1 MAVSISIKQSSKLYL
16 RDPEQSDL
24 GKKIITDAI
33 NLIGKIG
40 FEEFTFKKL
49 ATAIN
54 STEASV
60 YRYFEN
66 KHKLLVYL
74 ISWYWAWLEY
84 LIDYKTNNIQDPI
97 KKIKIII
104 KIIAEISSQDDPN
117 SDHINEE
124 LLHKIVI
131 AESAKAYLTK
141 NVVSENKEGLF
152 ANYQSL
158 CKTISDVIKE
168 INPKFPYPKAMASN
182 LIETAHEQ
190 IFFSQHL
197 PGLSD
202 VPTSPKNYSA
212 ISNFLELI
220 FFSTV
225 TNSVAPKK

>member
-1 MAVSISIKQSSKLYL
+1 MAVSILIKQTSNLYV
-16 RDPEQSDL
+16 RNPEESEL
-24 GKKIITDAI
+24 GKKIISDSI
-33 NLIGKIG
+33 KLIAKLG

-49 ATAIN
+49 AAAIR
-54 STEASV
+54 STEASI

-66 KHKLLVYL
+66 KHKLLTYL

-84 LIDYKTNNIQDPI
+84 QIDYKTNNITDPI
-97 KKIKIII
+97 EKIKIII
-104 KIIAEISSQDDPN
+104 KIIAESSSKDDPN
-117 SDHINEE
+117 SLHIDES
-124 LLHKIVI
+124 LLHKIVV

-141 NVVSENKEGLF
+141 NVDTENKAGLF

-158 CKTISDVIKE
+158 CTCISSIIHE
-168 INPKFPYPKAMASN
+168 INPKFPYPLAMASN

-202 VPTSPKNYSA
+202 VPTSKNDYSH
-212 ISNFLELI
+212 ISKFLELI

-225 TNSVAPKK
+225 KK

>member
-1 MAVSISIKQSSKLYL
+1 MAVSISIKQTSKLYL
-16 RDPEQSDL
+16 RNPEESEL
-24 GKKIITDAI
+24 GKKIVSESVS
-33 NLIGKIG
+33 LIAKLG

-49 ATAIN
+49 AAAIK
-54 STEASV
+54 STEASI

-66 KHKLLVYL
+66 KHKLLIYL

-84 LIDYKTNNIQDPI
+84 LIDYKTNNITDPI
-97 KKIKIII
+97 KKIRIII
-104 KIIAEISSQDDPN
+104 KIIAEASSKDDPN
-117 SDHINEE
+117 SPHIDES
-124 LLHKIVI
+124 LLHKIVV

-141 NVVSENKEGLF
+141 NVDSENKAGLF

-158 CKTISDVIKE
+158 CKNISEIIKE
-168 INPKFPYPKAMASN
+168 INPQFPYPRAMASN

-202 VPTSPKNYSA
+202 VPTPKNDYSK
-212 ISNFLELI
+212 ISDFLELI

-225 TNSVAPKK
+225 KKGK

>member
-1 MAVSISIKQSSKLYL
+1 MAVSISIKQTSKLYL
-16 RDPEQSDL
+16 RNPEESEL
-24 GKKIITDAI
+24 GKKIVSESVS
-33 NLIGKIG
+33 LIAKLG

-49 ATAIN
+49 AAAIK
-54 STEASV
+54 STEASI

-66 KHKLLVYL
+66 KHKLLIYL

-84 LIDYKTNNIQDPI
+84 LIDYKTNNISDPVR
-97 KKIKIII
+97 KIRIII
-104 KIIAEISSQDDPN
+104 KIIAESSSKDDPD
-117 SDHINEE
+117 SLHIDES
-124 LLHKIVI
+124 LLHKIVV

-141 NVVSENKEGLF
+141 DVDSENKAGLF

-158 CKTISDVIKE
+158 CKTISVIIQA
-168 INPKFPYPKAMASN
+168 INPQFPYPRAMASN

-202 VPTSPKNYSA
+202 VPTTKNDYSK
-212 ISNFLELI
+212 ISDFLELI

-225 TNSVAPKK
+225 KKGK

>member
-1 MAVSISIKQSSKLYL
+1 MAVSISVKQTAKLYL
-16 RDPEQSDL
+16 RNPEESEL
-24 GKKIITDAI
+24 GKKIISESI
-33 NLIGKIG
+33 NLIAKLG

-49 ATAIN
+49 AASIK
-54 STEASV
+54 STEASI

-66 KHKLLVYL
+66 KHKLLIYL

-84 LIDYKTNNIQDPI
+84 QIDYRTNNISDPV
-97 KKIKIII
+97 KKIKISI

-117 SDHINEE
+117 STHIDESQ
-124 LLHKIVI
+124 LHKIVV

-141 NVVSENKEGLF
+141 NVDSENKAGLF

-158 CKTISDVIKE
+158 CKRISDIIQE
-168 INPKFPYPKAMASN
+168 INPQFPYPRAMASN

-202 VPTSPKNYSA
+202 VPTTKTDYSR
-212 ISNFLELI
+212 ISEFLELI

-225 TNSVAPKK
+225 KRNVK

>member
-1 MAVSISIKQSSKLYL
+1 MAVSISIKQTSKLYV
-16 RDPEQSDL
+16 RNPEESEL
-24 GKKIITDAI
+24 GKKIVSESVS
-33 NLIGKIG
+33 LIAKIG

-49 ATAIN
+49 AIVIK
-54 STEASV
+54 STEASI

-66 KHKLLVYL
+66 KHKLLIYL

-84 LIDYKTNNIQDPI
+84 LIDYKTNNISDPE

-104 KIIAEISSQDDPN
+104 KIIAETSSKDDPN
-117 SDHINEE
+117 SPHIDES
-124 LLHKIVI
+124 LLHKIVV

-141 NVVSENKEGLF
+141 NVDSENKAGLF

-158 CKTISDVIKE
+158 CKTISEIIKT
-168 INPKFPYPKAMASN
+168 INPSFLYPRAMASN

-202 VPTSPKNYSA
+202 VPTTKTDYSK
-212 ISNFLELI
+212 ISDFLELI

-225 TNSVAPKK
+225 KKR

>member
-1 MAVSISIKQSSKLYL
+1 MAVSISIKQTSKLYL
-16 RDPEQSDL
+16 RNPEESEL
-24 GKKIITDAI
+24 GKKIVSESVS
-33 NLIGKIG
+33 LIAKLG

-49 ATAIN
+49 AAAIQ
-54 STEASV
+54 STEASI

-66 KHKLLVYL
+66 KHKLLIYL

-84 LIDYKTNNIQDPI
+84 LIDYKTNNISDPI
-97 KKIKIII
+97 KKIRIII
-104 KIIAEISSQDDPN
+104 KIIAESSSKDDPN
-117 SDHINEE
+117 SPHIDES
-124 LLHKIVI
+124 LLHKIVV

-141 NVVSENKEGLF
+141 NVDSENKAGLF

-158 CKTISDVIKE
+158 CKSISAIIKE
-168 INPKFPYPKAMASN
+168 INPQFPYPRAMASN

-202 VPTSPKNYSA
+202 VPTTKNDYSK
-212 ISNFLELI
+212 ISDFLELI

-225 TNSVAPKK
+225 KRKI

>member
-1 MAVSISIKQSSKLYL
+1 MAVSISIKQTSNLYL
-16 RDPEQSDL
+16 RNPEESEL
-24 GKKIITDAI
+24 GKRIVSESVS
-33 NLIGKIG
+33 LIAKVG

-49 ATAIN
+49 AAAIR
-54 STEASV
+54 STEASI

-66 KHKLLVYL
+66 KHKLLIYL

-84 LIDYKTNNIQDPI
+84 LIDYKTNNITDPI
-97 KKIKIII
+97 KKIRIII
-104 KIIAEISSQDDPN
+104 RIIAESSSKDDPN
-117 SDHINEE
+117 SPHIDES
-124 LLHKIVI
+124 LLHKIVV

-141 NVVSENKEGLF
+141 DVDSENKAGLF

-158 CKTISDVIKE
+158 CKTISVIIKE
-168 INPKFPYPKAMASN
+168 INPQFPYPRAMASN

-202 VPTSPKNYSA
+202 VPTTKNDYSK
-212 ISNFLELI
+212 ISEFLELI

-225 TNSVAPKK
+225 KKGK

>member
-1 MAVSISIKQSSKLYL
+1 MAVSISIKQTAKLYI

-24 GKKIITDAI
+24 GKKIISESI
-33 NLIGKIG
+33 HLIAKIG

-49 ATAIN
+49 ALAIN

-84 LIDYKTNNIQDPI
+84 LIDYKTNNIDNPQQ
-97 KKIKIII
+97 KIKIII
-104 KIIAEISSQDDPN
+104 KIIAEASSLDDPN
-117 SDHINEE
+117 SPHIDES

-131 AESAKAYLTK
+131 AESAKAYLTI
-141 NVVSENKEGLF
+141 NVDNENKEGLF

-158 CKTISDVIKE
+158 CKNISEIIKK
-168 INPKFPYPKAMASN
+168 INPKFPYPRAMASN

-197 PGLSD
+197 PSLSD
-202 VPTSPKNYSA
+202 IPTNKNNYSE
-212 ISNFLELI
+212 ISKFLEFI

-225 TNSVAPKK
+225 SGNSK

>member
-1 MAVSISIKQSSKLYL
+1 MAVSILIKQSSNLYL
-16 RDPEQSDL
+16 RNPEESEL
-24 GKKIITDAI
+24 GKKIISESI
-33 NLIGKIG
+33 NLIVKLG

-49 ATAIN
+49 AANIK
-54 STEASV
+54 STEASI

-66 KHKLLVYL
+66 KHKLLTYL

-84 LIDYKTNNIQDPI
+84 QIDYKTNNITDPI

-104 KIIAEISSQDDPN
+104 KIIAEASSKDDPN
-117 SDHINEE
+117 SPHIDES
-124 LLHKIVI
+124 LLHKIVV

-141 NVVSENKEGLF
+141 NVDHENKAGLF

-158 CKTISDVIKE
+158 CTCISSIINE
-168 INPKFPYPKAMASN
+168 INPKFPYPLAMASN

-202 VPTSPKNYSA
+202 VPTSKNDYSH
-212 ISNFLELI
+212 ISEFLELI

-225 TNSVAPKK
+225 KKN

>member
-1 MAVSISIKQSSKLYL
+1 MAVSISIKQSARLYL
-16 RDPEQSDL
+16 RNPEESEL
-24 GKKIITDAI
+24 GRRIVTESVT
-33 NLIGKIG
+33 LIAKLG

-49 ATAIN
+49 ATAIK
-54 STEASV
+54 STEASI

-66 KHKLLVYL
+66 KHKLLIYL

-84 LIDYKTNNIQDPI
+84 QIDYRTNNITDPV
-97 KKIKIII
+97 KKIKIVI
-104 KIIAEISSQDDPN
+104 KTIAEIAGTDDPN
-117 SDHINEE
+117 SPDMDES

-141 NVVSENKEGLF
+141 NVDHENKAGLF

-158 CKTISDVIKE
+158 CTCISSIIQQ
-168 INPKFPYPKAMASN
+168 INPKFPYPLAMASN

-202 VPTSPKNYSA
+202 VPTSKNNYSH
-212 ISNFLELI
+212 ISEFLELI
-220 FFSTV
+220 IFSTI
-225 TNSVAPKK
+225 KK

>member
-1 MAVSISIKQSSKLYL
+1 MAVSISIKQTSKLYL
-16 RDPEQSDL
+16 RNPEESEL
-24 GKKIITDAI
+24 GKKIVSESVS
-33 NLIGKIG
+33 LIAKLG

-49 ATAIN
+49 ATAIK
-54 STEASV
+54 STEASI

-66 KHKLLVYL
+66 KHKLLIYL

-84 LIDYKTNNIQDPI
+84 LIDYKTNNITDPI
-97 KKIKIII
+97 KKIRIII
-104 KIIAEISSQDDPN
+104 NIIAESSSKDDPN
-117 SDHINEE
+117 SPHIDES
-124 LLHKIVI
+124 LLHKIVV

-141 NVVSENKEGLF
+141 NVDSENKAGLF

-158 CKTISDVIKE
+158 CKNISTIIQE
-168 INPKFPYPKAMASN
+168 INPKFPYPRAMASN

-202 VPTSPKNYSA
+202 VPTTKNDYSK
-212 ISNFLELI
+212 ISDFLELI

-225 TNSVAPKK
+225 KTGK

>member
-1 MAVSISIKQSSKLYL
+1 MAVSISIKQTSKLYL
-16 RDPEQSDL
+16 RNPEESEL
-24 GKKIITDAI
+24 GKKIVSESVS
-33 NLIGKIG
+33 LIAKLG

-49 ATAIN
+49 AAAIK
-54 STEASV
+54 STEASI

-66 KHKLLVYL
+66 KHKLLIYL

-84 LIDYKTNNIQDPI
+84 LIDYKTNNISDPI
-97 KKIKIII
+97 QKIRIII
-104 KIIAEISSQDDPN
+104 KIIAESSSKDDPN
-117 SDHINEE
+117 SPHIDESQ
-124 LLHKIVI
+124 LHKIVV

-141 NVVSENKEGLF
+141 NVDSENKAGLF

-158 CKTISDVIKE
+158 CKTISVIIEE
-168 INPKFPYPKAMASN
+168 INPQFPYPRAMASN

-202 VPTSPKNYSA
+202 VPTPKNDYSK
-212 ISNFLELI
+212 ISDFLELI

-225 TNSVAPKK
+225 KKGK

>member
-1 MAVSISIKQSSKLYL
+1 MAVSISIKQISKLYV
-16 RDPEQSDL
+16 RNPEESEL
-24 GKKIITDAI
+24 GKKIVSESVS
-33 NLIGKIG
+33 LIARIG

-49 ATAIN
+49 AIAIK
-54 STEASV
+54 STEASI

-66 KHKLLVYL
+66 KHKLLIYL

-84 LIDYKTNNIQDPI
+84 LIDYKTNNISDPE

-104 KIIAEISSQDDPN
+104 KIIAETSSKDDPN
-117 SDHINEE
+117 SPHIDES
-124 LLHKIVI
+124 LLHKIVV

-141 NVVSENKEGLF
+141 NVDSENKAGLF

-158 CKTISDVIKE
+158 CKTISEIIKK
-168 INPKFPYPKAMASN
+168 INPSFPYPRAMASN

-202 VPTSPKNYSA
+202 VPTTKTDYSH
-212 ISNFLELI
+212 ISDFLELI

-225 TNSVAPKK
+225 KKR